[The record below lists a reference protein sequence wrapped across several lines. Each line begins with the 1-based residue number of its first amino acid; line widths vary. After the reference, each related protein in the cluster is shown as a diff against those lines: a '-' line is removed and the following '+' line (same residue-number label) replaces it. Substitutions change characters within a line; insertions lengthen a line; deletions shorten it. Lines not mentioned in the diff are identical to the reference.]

1 MYIKNETVEDIE
13 NTENTEAKNFPF
25 LVIAVN
31 EKTKEKIWLSFLG
44 TDQNDVF
51 SQIEILLN
59 RKASDDSHLIC
70 LSRAEL
76 AELLRQMAVTDIKN
90 KDFGQTFLSLTL
102 TKDGQLMPWI
112 LESET
117 KDDALER
124 TSYALEALSLNLNE
138 VFTLAVWTMEDVLT
152 TIKELNKTI

>member
-1 MYIKNETVEDIE
+1 MYTETDSIE
-13 NTENTEAKNFPF
+13 KIEIEKFPF

-31 EKTKEKIWLSFLG
+31 EKTKEKLWLSFLG

-51 SQIEILLN
+51 SQIEVLLN
-59 RKASDDSHLIC
+59 RKTSEDSHLIC
-70 LSRAEL
+70 LSRSEL
-76 AELLRQMAVTDIKN
+76 AELLRQMAISDVKN

-117 KDDALER
+117 KSEALER
-124 TSYALEALSLNLNE
+124 TGYALESLGLDLDE
-138 VFTLAVWTMEDVLT
+138 VFTLAIWTMEELLT
-152 TIKELNKTI
+152 TIKELNKTV